1 MDDSGGPGASPYA
14 MQERRFDHSHPN
26 NLAFMADIRQL
37 LDRYGAVALGE
48 IGSDNSQ
55 QALVE
60 LVEYTRGENRLH
72 MAYSFDFMG
81 DDCSPA
87 FLHKTLTGPRPVA
100 EQGWLCLAFG
110 NHDVR
115 RVAAAGRTAPR
126 TPPRP
131 GYSTCCSAACG
142 ARCASPKAT
151 SSACR
156 GRCPLRSPA
165 RPLRP
170 EVLADIQGPGR
181 LPHAHA
187 LARRRLPQRRLLH
200 RRTVAARGRP
210 PLPTRRGS
218 TARSRRPPW
227 HACAP
232 S

>member
-81 DDCSPA
+81 HDCSPA
-87 FLHKTLTGPRPVA
+87 FLHKTLTAPRPVA

-131 GYSTCCSAACG
+131 GYSTCCSAAW
-142 ARCASPKAT
+142 ARCASTKAT

-156 GRCPLRSPA
+156 GRCPYERLQDPYGLNFWRTFKGRDGCRTPMPW
-165 RPLRP
+165 R
-170 EVLADIQGPGR
+170 AD
-181 LPHAHA
+181 AS
-187 LARRRLPQRRLLH
+187 PQRRLLH

-210 PLPTRRGS
+210 PLPNRHGS